1 MERPSPVPPYLR
13 VVELSAWEKGWN
25 RPALAFSFRPMPQS
39 RTASRTTTRCGSA
52 APLAS
57 SIALATTSPRSVNL
71 MALDRKLSR
80 IWRMRV
86 GSPMMWSGNS
96 GAMKLARVNC
106 FSCARAA
113 STSRLPSTIWRS
125 EKLVRSS
132 TSRPASILEK
142 SRMSLMIAINASAD
156 TLMVRANS
164 VCSLSSG
171 VSSSRS
177 VMPMTPFSGVRI
189 SWLMVDRKSPLRRV
203 ASSAAFLASSR
214 CCCNRRSSRMSENTA
229 TEPCHSPSSAKGAP
243 VTLTGSEE
251 PSLWKNTSSL
261 ER

>member
-1 MERPSPVPPYLR
+1 
-13 VVELSAWEKGWN
+13 
-25 RPALAFSFRPMPQS
+25 
-39 RTASRTTTRCGSA
+39 
-52 APLAS
+52 
-57 SIALATTSPRSVNL
+57 
-71 MALDRKLSR
+71 
-80 IWRMRV
+80 
-86 GSPMMWSGNS
+86 
-96 GAMKLARVNC
+96 
-106 FSCARAA
+106 
-113 STSRLPSTIWRS
+113 
-125 EKLVRSS
+125 
-132 TSRPASILEK
+132 
-142 SRMSLMIAINASAD
+142 MSLMMAISASAE

-229 TEPCHSPSSAKGAP
+229 TEPCHSPSSASGAP
-243 VTLTGSEE
+243 VILTGSDE

-261 ER
+261 ERYTRWSRIARWIGHSVVGSTLPSGRW